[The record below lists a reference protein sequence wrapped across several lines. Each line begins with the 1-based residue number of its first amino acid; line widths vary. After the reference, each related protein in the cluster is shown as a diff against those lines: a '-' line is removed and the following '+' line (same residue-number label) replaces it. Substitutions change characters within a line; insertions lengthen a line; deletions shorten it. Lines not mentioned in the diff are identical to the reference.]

1 MPRLRQIPS
10 SEEETRIDLSPMIDC
25 VFLLLIFFVVTT
37 TFVKDMNLDI
47 QRPSAAS
54 ASPVPSKAVRI
65 YLDAQGNVYLDN
77 QPIRIW
83 MVQSKVRTLLHEGAS
98 DVLVVADTKVPAGRL
113 VEVVDQARLAGAK
126 NVGVATEREA
136 G

>member
-1 MPRLRQIPS
+1 MRRLKQTVQ
-10 SEEETRIDLSPMIDC
+10 EESHIDISPLIDV
-25 VFLLLIFFVVTT
+25 VFILLIFFVVTT

-54 ASPVPSKAVRI
+54 ASPASGKAIRI

-77 QPIRIW
+77 QPLRIW
-83 MVQSKVRTLLHEGAS
+83 MVQSKVRTLLREGAS
-98 DVLVVADTKVPAGRL
+98 DVLVVADAKVPAGRL

-126 NVGVATEREA
+126 NVGVATRAEA

>member
-1 MPRLRQIPS
+1 MRRWTRLP
-10 SEEETRIDLSPMIDC
+10 EEESRIDISPLIDV
-25 VFLLLIFFVVTT
+25 VFILLIFFVVTT

-54 ASPVPSKAVRI
+54 ASLAPSKAVRI
-65 YLDAQGNVYLDN
+65 YLDAQGNIYLDN
-77 QPIRIW
+77 QPLRVW
-83 MVQSKVRTLLHEGAS
+83 MVQSKVRALLREGAS
-98 DVLVVADTKVPAGRL
+98 DVLVVTDVRVPAGRL

-126 NVGVATEREA
+126 NVGVATQSEA

>member
-1 MPRLRQIPS
+1 MRRRHTT
-10 SEEETRIDLSPMIDC
+10 EEESRIDISPLIDV

-54 ASPVPSKAVRI
+54 AVLAPSKAVRI

-83 MVQSKVRTLLHEGAS
+83 MVQSKVRTLLREGAS
-98 DVLVVADTKVPAGRL
+98 DVLIVADTKVPAGRL

>member
-1 MPRLRQIPS
+1 MRRSRQIT
-10 SEEETRIDLSPMIDC
+10 EEESRIDISPLIDV

-54 ASPVPSKAVRI
+54 AGLAPSKAVRI

-126 NVGVATEREA
+126 NVGVATEQEA